1 MRKYLQ
7 LYAEID
13 LPIWT
18 FEYLIVIISDLV
30 INQLQKSQAIE
41 ETATDIEFEKT
52 LSEVMP
58 KVKDIAFNAKKTSQ
72 TSATADE

>member
-1 MRKYLQ
+1 MLKL
-7 LYAEID
+7 I

>member
-1 MRKYLQ
+1 MRKYSQ
-7 LYAEID
+7 FYAEIYS
-13 LPIWT
+13 PIWT

-30 INQLQKSQAIE
+30 INQLQKS
-41 ETATDIEFEKT
+41 ETVTDVEFEKT
-52 LSEVMP
+52 LSEVMS